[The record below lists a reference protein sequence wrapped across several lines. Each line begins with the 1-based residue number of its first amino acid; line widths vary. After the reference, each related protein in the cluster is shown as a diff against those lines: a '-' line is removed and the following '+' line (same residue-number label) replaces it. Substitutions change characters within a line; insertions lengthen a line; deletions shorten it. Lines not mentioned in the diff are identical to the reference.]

1 MPAPS
6 RTTRRAALN
15 ERKEQNKT
23 QQTLLFA
30 IIGIVAVFAILIGFA
45 LSKGGDDDETTAT
58 DPAVS
63 AASSSTSTPVAGNS
77 GASAPANVTPTESDP
92 LRARVTELLRAIQ
105 EGDAEALGRFVS
117 FPRWNDA
124 LVDGGKEQ
132 KRWSQLDPVAQ
143 TLQRQKLTESIVAD
157 AATQEFMRQAT
168 IRSFVVMEQTDKR
181 AKILVIQQHLIET
194 KREQERTLELDRV
207 DGNWFLAAMTA
218 SAIQTP
224 EQMQQAAATERVAER
239 AKRANRDLAPI
250 EKQALLADTPADVA
264 GKIESLCAKLTDTS
278 ATREVSKAKRELADL
293 GKPAIP
299 ALLNLIVGREE
310 LASAADQIVVNHVVS
325 VLKDITQE
333 DLGYAPGG
341 IGGTMDGDIK
351 KENVQALMRW
361 FGWWRDHQ
369 KTWTGPRPPADEN

>member
-1 MPAPS
+1 MPAPRRS
-6 RTTRRAALN
+6 TRRAAN
-15 ERKEQNKT
+15 TERKEQNKT
-23 QQTLLFA
+23 QQTLLIA

-45 LSKGGDDDETTAT
+45 LSKGGDEDETTGV

-63 AASSSTSTPVAGNS
+63 AASGTPNAAPGGSSS
-77 GASAPANVTPTESDP
+77 SAPLNVTPTESDP

-105 EGDAEALGRFVS
+105 DGDGEALGRFVS

-124 LVDGGKEQ
+124 QVDAGAEGK
-132 KRWSQLDPVAQ
+132 KWSALDPVAQ
-143 TLQRQKLTESIVAD
+143 TVQRQKITESLVAD
-157 AATQEFMRQAT
+157 AATQDFMRQAT
-168 IRSFVVMEQTDKR
+168 IRSFVVMEQTDRR
-181 AKILVIQQHLIET
+181 AKVLVIQQHLIDT
-194 KREQERTLELDRV
+194 KKEQERTLEFDRI
-207 DGNWFLAAMTA
+207 DGNWFLAAMTS

-224 EQMQQAAATERVAER
+224 EQMQQTAATERATER

-250 EKQALLADTPADVA
+250 EKQPLLADTPADVA
-264 GKIESLCAKLTDTS
+264 SKIESLCAKLTDTS
-278 ATREVSKAKRELADL
+278 ATREVSKAKRELAEL

-299 ALLNLIVGREE
+299 AVLNLIVGREE
-310 LASAADQIVVNHVVS
+310 LASSTDQIVVNHAVS

-341 IGGTMDGDIK
+341 IGGSMDGDIK